1 MNFIKR
7 NKLTAG
13 LMILCAAIEKI
24 NEMTSKSSMLLRTS
38 TAMQKK
44 ASFMGYRDSENAIN
58 RQSSNII

>member
-1 MNFIKR
+1 M
-7 NKLTAG
+7 T
-13 LMILCAAIEKI
+13 LCAAIEKKI
-24 NEMTSKSSMLLRTS
+24 NEMTTKSSMLLRTS